1 MQMLSPFSLWFRT
14 PRLRRALA
22 LGAVVLSTGGIVL
35 LRSSATAQPRVFGS
49 VADSS
54 TRTSFSGPRLHGS
67 VALSHGKILEHGG
80 QVYADLTLAA
90 DKGSGSEV
98 RAPVSLAIVL
108 DTSGSMSGEKIEE
121 AKRSAIRLVRD
132 MRAEDEVAFI
142 RYSDSSEL
150 VQSLARVS
158 EVREG
163 LIRRIEGITANG
175 GTNIPSGLKLGKD
188 ALRNAAGDHVH
199 RIVLMSDGLDSSK
212 AEADRLAAA
221 AAAEGTVTS
230 SLGIGLD
237 FDEGYMSSVASA
249 GHGNFAF
256 VKDGA
261 SLGAFLEKELTETA
275 HTVVQNASVRIRI
288 PSGLAFVRASGADAR
303 MEGGELVVR
312 AGSLFGG
319 DERRILLE
327 FRGSGSNEP
336 CEDCDGNRGN
346 GTSDFVTAGTL
357 RLPIMV
363 DWNVVSGG
371 SGHAE
376 PSALTL
382 TTTRDVDAVRQ
393 SMDPQVYSRAVS
405 VLASRRQME
414 AAEAFSRGDHVRA
427 GELAEQNTL
436 ALRAAASALP
446 PPMAA
451 PLAGQAD
458 QFLEDKKEFQKG
470 LANDG
475 AKAASKRTMQREFG
489 NAYRNEWK

>member
-35 LRSSATAQPRVFGS
+35 VRSSATAQPRVFTAL
-49 VADSS
+49 ADSA
-54 TRTSFSGPRLHGS
+54 TRTSFSGPRLSGS
-67 VALSHGKILEHGG
+67 FALSHGKILEHGG
-80 QVYADLTLAA
+80 QVYADLTLTA
-90 DKGSGSEV
+90 DKGSGAEV

-121 AKRSAIRLVRD
+121 AKRSAIRLIRD
-132 MRAEDEVAFI
+132 MRAEDEVAFV
-142 RYSDSSEL
+142 RYSDGSEL
-150 VQSLARVS
+150 LQSLARVS

-175 GTNIPSGLKLGKD
+175 GTNIPSGLRLGKD

-212 AEADRLAAA
+212 SESDKLAAA

-237 FDEGYMSSVASA
+237 FDESYMSSVASA

-261 SLGAFLEKELTETA
+261 SLSAFLEKELTETS
-275 HTVVQNASVRIRI
+275 HTVVQNANVRIRV
-288 PSGLAFVRASGADAR
+288 PNGLAFVRASGADAR
-303 MEGGELVVR
+303 MEGAELVVR

-319 DERRILLE
+319 DERRVLLE
-327 FRGSGSNEP
+327 FRGSGSSEP
-336 CEDCDGNRGN
+336 CEECDNNSANFITTG
-346 GTSDFVTAGTL
+346 AL
-357 RLPIMV
+357 RIPVMV

-371 SGHAE
+371 AGHAE

-382 TTTRDVDAVRQ
+382 TTTRDAEAVRQ
-393 SMDPQVYSRAVS
+393 SMDPQVYSRAMS

-427 GELAEQNTL
+427 EELSQQNNL

-446 PPMAA
+446 PKMAA
-451 PLAGQAD
+451 PLAVQAD